1 MSKIVSGKTV
11 TEESVANKVRLHV
24 CEQQASNGGKKGKG
38 VRKGAEKSVKGSDK
52 VEDGAEE
59 KNKKGKKLV
68 RKRKCEVETNERN
81 KRMRSEVEFDSERP
95 GPSAIYVDSEF
106 DSDNEAEITADELC
120 CACKKFR
127 PDKLKNGY
135 VLEFTKWVQCTR
147 CIWVHLGICTEVRVV
162 HQR

>member
-1 MSKIVSGKTV
+1 
-11 TEESVANKVRLHV
+11 
-24 CEQQASNGGKKGKG
+24 
-38 VRKGAEKSVKGSDK
+38 
-52 VEDGAEE
+52 
-59 KNKKGKKLV
+59 
-68 RKRKCEVETNERN
+68 
-81 KRMRSEVEFDSERP
+81 MRSEVELDSERP

-135 VLEFTKWVQCTR
+135 VLEFTKWVRCTR